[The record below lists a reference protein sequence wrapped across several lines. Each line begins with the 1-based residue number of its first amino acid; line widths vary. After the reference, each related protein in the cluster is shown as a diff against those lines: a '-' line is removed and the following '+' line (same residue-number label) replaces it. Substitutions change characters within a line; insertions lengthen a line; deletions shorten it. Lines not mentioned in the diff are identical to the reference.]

1 MPLIVFDLDG
11 TLIDS
16 RRDLTDSTNEM
27 LQSYGDRPLPVDQVA
42 AFVGEGAK
50 RLVERALAAAGR
62 DVPIA
67 DALQRFR
74 ASYDRRLLVHTR
86 PYDGIAAVIRTASA
100 RARLA
105 VLTNKPDQPT
115 RRLLEAFDL
124 AASFTW
130 VIGGDTAFPRK
141 PDPAALRYLMSE
153 ARTAPAETLFVGD
166 SMIDIETARRA
177 DVRICVAR
185 YGFGHLREDMTLSG
199 DELLAISPAD
209 VGAAIDR
216 FLGSQI

>member
-27 LQSYGDRPLPVDQVA
+27 LESYGDRPLPVDQVA

-50 RLVERALAAAGR
+50 RLVERALEAAGR

-67 DALQRFR
+67 EALQRFR
-74 ASYDRRLLVHTR
+74 ASYDRHLLVHTR
-86 PYDGIAAVIRTASA
+86 PYDGIAAVVRTASA

-153 ARTAPAETLFVGD
+153 ARTTPAETLFVGD